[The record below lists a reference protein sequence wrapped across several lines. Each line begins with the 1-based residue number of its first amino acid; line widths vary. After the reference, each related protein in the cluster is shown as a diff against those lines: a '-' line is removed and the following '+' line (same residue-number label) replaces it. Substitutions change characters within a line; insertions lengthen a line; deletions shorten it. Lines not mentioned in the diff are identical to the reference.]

1 MIGKKPPQGAPELPP
16 ESPPGAPAAGE
27 MALDTLAS
35 MLRSMAE
42 FALDQE
48 NTDTL
53 AFRQQAEAWAQ
64 HVIMAAPV
72 PGVPDDGAAR
82 AGGRRDWQG
91 IRQFVREYCRLSSR
105 HSASVG
111 SDLRDVIWVFIRNFS
126 QAFALDEETDERIRV
141 Q

>member
-1 MIGKKPPQGAPELPP
+1 MAVKRTPQEITPPV
-16 ESPPGAPAAGE
+16 PPGAPAAGD

-48 NTDTL
+48 NTDTR

-64 HVIMAAPV
+64 HVIMAGPV

-82 AGGRRDWQG
+82 AGGRRGWQG
-91 IRQFVREYCRLSSR
+91 GGERV
-105 HSASVG
+105 VG
-111 SDLRDVIWVFIRNFS
+111 AEAGGPPPHRGAPPVLRG
-126 QAFALDEETDERIRV
+126 TG
-141 Q
+141 